1 MDDIELIKQAE
12 QVLGEL
18 DRTSGLIEEHA
29 DVLAKLRLRI
39 YGSPRKSLDDVLKA
53 AGNIKGKRAL
63 EDLDEPKAAGTLE
76 DAFKM
81 PEKKKDWPGL

>member
-1 MDDIELIKQAE
+1 MDDIELIRQAE

-53 AGNIKGKRAL
+53 AGDIKGKRAL
-63 EDLDEPKAAGTLE
+63 EDLDEPKAPGTLE
-76 DAFKM
+76 DAFKR